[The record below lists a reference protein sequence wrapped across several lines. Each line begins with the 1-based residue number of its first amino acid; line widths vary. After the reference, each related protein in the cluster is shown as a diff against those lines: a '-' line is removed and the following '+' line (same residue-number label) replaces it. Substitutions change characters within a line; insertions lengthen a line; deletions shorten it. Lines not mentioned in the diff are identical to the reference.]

1 MKAKYGRAP
10 AKKNGLL
17 GAAGRENRKFFDSAD
32 YAQGGNK
39 ATGSVIP
46 RAKPQY
52 PPSITLTHRSARLL
66 QQIATPANI
75 VHATGKQ
82 VAPRASLNQEAV
94 QEAAAAATAAPPS
107 T

>member
-1 MKAKYGRAP
+1 MADAVAEIKAQEAKLKAKYGRAP

-39 ATGSVIP
+39 ATGS
-46 RAKPQY
+46 
-52 PPSITLTHRSARLL
+52 
-66 QQIATPANI
+66 QIATPANI